1 MTNKHPVS
9 YPNPQDLEF
18 ILADSVRKTDLMSFL
33 RKRGLFFFNISSADL
48 AKQVAAVLW
57 DAEALESF
65 RAMAYRN
72 SNKKILSGF
81 SIYSNRAFDLSAIY
95 NSIREN
101 GTLSTAGYKLNAISK
116 ITKESECYYEGTISY
131 EKKSVGRIGFIRTE
145 ERDACF
151 VMKQV
156 SDKEWQVE
164 VDGGKS
170 NDGKAV
176 HSMLEKMAKN
186 RDLTISSLRID
197 YLTKSSTITFFDL
210 LAQKGLSE
218 EWQIEDIGRI
228 TLKKDAGTKSE
239 STDENSDETEVGRE
253 ELSGITQ
260 AILEGMNLR
269 EHNFVKQAEEA
280 GYAFTS
286 MTYVFYNSDQNVKVK
301 LRAEFKGNP
310 KIFEVAVESYM
321 ISVVNQDEGYE
332 ESLSNMDDS
341 LNMKLRSM
349 FWNNAR
355 SIYYSL
361 LGTGCHSNNE
371 E

>member
-1 MTNKHPVS
+1 MMTNKHPVS
-9 YPNPQDLEF
+9 YPTPQDLEF
-18 ILADSVRKTDLMSFL
+18 ILADSVRKTDLLAFL
-33 RKRGLFFFNISSADL
+33 RKRGLFFFNISTAEL
-48 AKQVAAVLW
+48 AKQVAAILW
-57 DAEALESF
+57 DAEALECF
-65 RAMAYRN
+65 RAMAYRS

-81 SIYSNRAFDLSAIY
+81 SIYSSRPFDLDGIY

-101 GTLSTAGYKLNAISK
+101 GTLSSAGYKLNAISK
-116 ITKESECYYEGTISY
+116 VSKGDDCIYAGTISY
-131 EKKSVGRIGFIRTE
+131 EKKSAGRIGFIRTE
-145 ERDACF
+145 ERDAYF
-151 VMKQV
+151 VMKKI
-156 SDKEWQVE
+156 SDNEWQIE

-176 HSMLEKMAKN
+176 HIMLEKMAKN

-197 YLTKSSTITFFDL
+197 RLTKSSTITFFDL
-210 LAQKGLSE
+210 LAQKGLSD

-239 STDENSDETEVGRE
+239 NVSDDGDETEVGRDD
-253 ELSGITQ
+253 LSGITQ

-286 MTYVFYNSDQNVKVK
+286 MTYVFYNADSNVKVK
-301 LRAEFKGNP
+301 LRAEFKGSP
-310 KIFEVAVESYM
+310 KIFEVAVESYL

-332 ESLSNMDDS
+332 EGLSNMDDN
-341 LNMKLRSM
+341 LNMSLRSM

-355 SIYYSL
+355 SIYHSL
-361 LGTGCHSNNE
+361 QGNQKTENI
-371 E
+371 